1 VAGLFL
7 ALLATVG
14 TSLTGA
20 VAAARPAPAATA
32 SAMDTV
38 AAMQPSWNLGNTLD
52 QSLTLNL
59 NGTSFRGLW
68 QGGTKLAQGV
78 DYTVSRDRLTLAAAA
93 LTRLTGDRAY
103 GVNATLEARFSSG
116 VPWRIDVTTYDAP
129 VFAGATGTAGSFA
142 APAQF
147 LGDSLEAT
155 TPVFCTGVLF
165 LPPPP

>member
-1 VAGLFL
+1 
-7 ALLATVG
+7 
-14 TSLTGA
+14 
-20 VAAARPAPAATA
+20 
-32 SAMDTV
+32 
-38 AAMQPSWNLGNTLD
+38 
-52 QSLTLNL
+52 
-59 NGTSFRGLW
+59 
-68 QGGTKLAQGV
+68 
-78 DYTVSRDRLTLAAAA
+78 VSRDRLTLAAAA